1 MTIWLWIGFVAL
13 IFALMALDLGVLNRK
28 DHVIG
33 AREALIWTLFWIGL
47 SLAFNVLVYFMYEGH
62 WLGIGIV
69 EGKEALLELPKG
81 AQILPPI
88 PEGDGSISYR
98 VPGSVAALEF
108 LTGYLIEKSLSL
120 DNIFVI
126 ALIFRFF
133 NVPMQ
138 FQHRVLFWGIVGALV
153 MRGAMIGAGVA
164 LIQRFSW
171 AIYVFGGFLVL
182 TAIKMLV
189 SPDVEP
195 DLENMRLVKLARRLY
210 PVSTELDGHRFFTRI
225 PNGRRAM
232 TPLFLVLLIVES
244 SDVLFAVDS
253 IPAIFAV
260 TRDPFIVFTSNIFAI
275 LGLRSLYFALAQLL
289 HKFHYLQLSLVV
301 ILAYVGVKMLLSHH
315 FPIPAWVSLCVI
327 TGVLLLGVVGS
338 LLRARFHKPDDDDP
352 DAGKPDAGKPDAE
365 GEELDS
371 DGKPDA

>member
-1 MTIWLWIGFVAL
+1 MTIWLWVGFVLL

-33 AREALIWTLFWIGL
+33 AREALVWTLFWIGL

-62 WLGIGIV
+62 WLGIGV
-69 EGKEALLELPKG
+69 HEGAEALLELPKG
-81 AQILPPI
+81 SQIPPPI
-88 PEGDGSISYR
+88 PAGEASVSVRI
-98 VPGSVAALEF
+98 PGSVAALEF
-108 LTGYLIEKSLSL
+108 LTGYLVEKSLSL

-126 ALIFRFF
+126 ALIFRYF
-133 NVPMQ
+133 NIPMNL
-138 FQHRVLFWGIVGALV
+138 QHRVLFWGIVGALV

-195 DLENMRLVKLARRLY
+195 DLKNMRLVRLVRRLY
-210 PVSTELDGHRFFTRI
+210 PISTELEGNHFFTRMAD
-225 PNGRRAM
+225 GRRAM

-301 ILAYVGVKMLLSHH
+301 ILAYVGVKMLVSHH
-315 FPIPAWVSLCVI
+315 FPIPAWISLCVI
-327 TGVLLLGVVGS
+327 SGVLALGVVGS
-338 LLRARFHKPDDDDP
+338 LIRSRLKARDPEAGADAPREEEKP
-352 DAGKPDAGKPDAE
+352 G
-365 GEELDS
+365 GEKRDEEAK
-371 DGKPDA
+371 DG